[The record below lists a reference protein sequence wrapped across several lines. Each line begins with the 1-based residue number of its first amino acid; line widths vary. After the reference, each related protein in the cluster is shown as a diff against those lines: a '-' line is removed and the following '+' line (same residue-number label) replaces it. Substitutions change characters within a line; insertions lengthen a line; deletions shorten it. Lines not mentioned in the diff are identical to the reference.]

1 MAIVLD
7 QSQLDAIDK
16 MHNGCILCGD
26 VGSGKSRTGIA
37 YYFLKFGG
45 NISPFKGM
53 KNAPKLIII
62 TTAKKRDSKEWE
74 GDLCPFLITDVTVD
88 SWNNIEKYKS
98 VTDAFFIFD
107 EQRVIGSGAWVKS
120 FIKITK
126 SNEWILLTATPGDSW
141 IDYVPVFIANGY
153 YKNRTEFIENHVEYS
168 PFTKFRSISRYHN
181 TRKLERLRDNILVDI
196 DYTKHTVR
204 HVIDIWCD
212 YDLVKYKDTM
222 RKRWDFDKQCPIETA
237 SDLCYT
243 LRKIVNSS
251 DMRLYKL
258 MEVIEERNK
267 LILFYNFDYE
277 LEAIKECLTK
287 IDIPFAEWN
296 GHKHQDVPHGNKWVY
311 LVNYIAGAEGWNCI
325 RTDTTVF
332 YSQSYSYK
340 TMIQASGRID
350 RRNTPFT
357 DLYYY
362 HFKSRSSIDLAIAK
376 ALKEKKKFNESRFV
390 LN

>member
-16 MHNGCILCGD
+16 MHNGCVLCGD

-45 NISPFKGM
+45 RISPFKEM

-74 GDLCPFLITDVTVD
+74 GDLCPFLISDVTVD

-98 VTDAFFIFD
+98 ATDAFFIFD

-212 YDLVKYKDTM
+212 YDLAKYKDTM

-237 SDLCYT
+237 SDLCLA

-340 TMIQASGRID
+340 TMMQASGRID

>member
-16 MHNGCILCGD
+16 MHNGCVLCGD

-45 NISPFKGM
+45 SISPFKGM

-74 GDLCPFLITDVTVD
+74 GDLCPFLISDVTVD

-212 YDLVKYKDTM
+212 YDLAKYKDTM

-237 SDLCYT
+237 SDLCLA

-340 TMIQASGRID
+340 TMMQASGRID

>member
-7 QSQLDAIDK
+7 KSQLDAIDK

-74 GDLCPFLITDVTVD
+74 GDLCPFLISDATVD

-107 EQRVIGSGAWVKS
+107 EQRVIGSGTWVKS

-181 TRKLERLRDNILVDI
+181 TRKLERLRDSILVDI

-237 SDLCYT
+237 SDLCFA

-258 MEVIEERNK
+258 IEVIEERNK

-340 TMIQASGRID
+340 TMMQASGRID

>member
-16 MHNGCILCGD
+16 MHNGCVLCGD

-45 NISPFKGM
+45 SISPFKGM

-74 GDLCPFLITDVTVD
+74 GDLCPFLISDVTVD

-98 VTDAFFIFD
+98 ATDAFFIFD

-212 YDLVKYKDTM
+212 YDLAKYKDTM

-237 SDLCYT
+237 SDLCLA

-340 TMIQASGRID
+340 TMMQASGRID